1 WALQE
6 SNLVFVPT
14 GTEDEVRAGALPYRE
29 ESESLGL
36 ARSGWSW
43 DIKAGDF
50 DNSGTDQFVQAEGF
64 IRGSNGKWAQLQ
76 ELAMGM
82 PELLRFPE
90 VWPSIGKGDDL
101 SGHESDCFYV
111 AASDHRYVN

>member
-1 WALQE
+1 M
-6 SNLVFVPT
+6 
-14 GTEDEVRAGALPYRE
+14 
-29 ESESLGL
+29 GL

-64 IRGSNGKWAQLQ
+64 IRGGTGKWAQLQ

-82 PELLRFPE
+82 PELLRFPQ
-90 VWPSIGKGDDL
+90 VWPLVRHGDDL
-101 SGHESDCFYV
+101 SGHEPQPVLRRHLRLPLHRLSVPSCSANSPGS
-111 AASDHRYVN
+111 AAGWRSATSTATATSTC